1 MITEPANLS
10 VQEMFFRQNTKIM
23 QIMFKS
29 VSRVPVLGITKDQ
42 TLCTASQLKN
52 DANTQT

>member
-23 QIMFKS
+23 QVIFKS